1 MSFFSPSPAEDDVG
15 VIIAY
20 TTLLQATRGTSN
32 PNLQVVIMHALH
44 VSNIRLNFQI
54 TRVWTFYHS

>member
-20 TTLLQATRGTSN
+20 STLLQATRGTSS

-44 VSNIRLNFQI
+44 VSNIRLNFHI

>member
-1 MSFFSPSPAEDDVG
+1 MSFFSPSPAEDDVS

-20 TTLLQATRGTSN
+20 STLLQATRGTSN

-44 VSNIRLNFQI
+44 VSNIRLNLHI